1 MEVILAGRLLTA
13 QEALQHGLVN
23 RVVPVEGYLESAL
36 ELARAVAAR
45 APQAVRLAKSAV
57 NRAQGPLQ
65 EGLEFERNAF
75 YLLFGTEDQKE
86 GVRAFLEK
94 REPRWRG
101 R

>member
-1 MEVILAGRLLTA
+1 V
-13 QEALQHGLVN
+13 
-23 RVVPVEGYLESAL
+23 
-36 ELARAVAAR
+36 R
-45 APQAVRLAKSAV
+45 APNRYVVDVTPDDDARMAAFAQKWRYHLRKS
-57 NRAQGPLQ
+57 LK